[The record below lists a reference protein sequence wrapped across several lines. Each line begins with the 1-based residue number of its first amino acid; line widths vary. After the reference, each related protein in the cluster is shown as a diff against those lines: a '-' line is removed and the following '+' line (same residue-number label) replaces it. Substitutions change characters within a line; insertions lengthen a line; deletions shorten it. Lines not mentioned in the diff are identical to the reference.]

1 VATELPPE
9 GQANGNGAGRPALS
23 AEQRARVATAV
34 RREPAPQGGVKEQAD
49 SLVYVWP
56 HLVVIEFIAVLVMT
70 LSMVALSMIVNAPLE
85 GHANPDKTPNPSK
98 APWYFLNLQE
108 LLLHMHPAL
117 AGVIVPS
124 AALGLIAMIPYI
136 DRDPRDMGKWAGTD
150 KAKPIIWFT
159 TIFTS
164 VVLVLEIVFDE
175 FVGVKPLM
183 KTLTEA
189 TGNAFFSDG
198 LIVDIIVPSFLML
211 SPIAVLCGL
220 IHLIY
225 KPVSTRDWMVC
236 LFTGFFVSYIIL
248 TISGTFFRGQGMHL
262 YWPWDPH
269 QIRVE

>member
-9 GQANGNGAGRPALS
+9 GQTNGNGAGRPALS

-34 RREPAPQGGVKEQAD
+34 RREPAPQAGAKEQAD

-56 HLVVIEFIAVLVMT
+56 HLVVIEFVAALVMT
-70 LSMVALSMIVNAPLE
+70 LSLVVLSMVVNAPLE
-85 GHANPDKTPNPSK
+85 GHANADKTPNPSK

-117 AGVIVPS
+117 AGVIVP
-124 AALGLIAMIPYI
+124 AGALALIAIIPYI
-136 DRDPRDMGKWAGTD
+136 DRDPRDMGKWAGTL
-150 KAKPIIWFT
+150 KAQPIIWFT

-164 VVLVLEIVFDE
+164 VVLVLEIMFDE

-183 KTLTEA
+183 KLLAET
-189 TGNAFFSDG
+189 TGNPFFSEG
-198 LIVDIIVPSFLML
+198 LIVDIIVPTFLML
-211 SPIAVLCGL
+211 SPIAVLCWL
-220 IHLIY
+220 INLIY
-225 KPVSTRDWMVC
+225 RPVTTRDWMLC
-236 LFTGFFVSYIIL
+236 LFTGFFVAYIVL

>member
-9 GQANGNGAGRPALS
+9 GQTNGNGAGRPTLS

-34 RREPAPQGGVKEQAD
+34 RREPAPQAGPKEQAD

-56 HLVVIEFIAVLVMT
+56 HLVVIEFVAVLVMT
-70 LSMVALSMIVNAPLE
+70 LSLVVLSMVVNAPLE

-117 AGVIVPS
+117 AGVIVP
-124 AALGLIAMIPYI
+124 AGALALIAIIPYI
-136 DRDPRDMGKWAGTD
+136 DRDPRDMGKWAGTL
-150 KAKPIIWFT
+150 KARPIIWFT
-159 TIFTS
+159 TIYTT
-164 VVLVLEIVFDE
+164 VVLVLEIMFDE
-175 FVGVKPLM
+175 WVGVKPLM
-183 KTLTEA
+183 KMLAEI
-189 TGNAFFSDG
+189 TGNPFLSDG
-198 LIVDIIVPSFLML
+198 LIVDIIVPTFLML
-211 SPIAVLCGL
+211 SPIAVLCWL

-225 KPVSTRDWMVC
+225 KPVTTRDWMLC
-236 LFTGFFVSYIIL
+236 LFTGFFVTYIVL